1 MARHGDQSRQALLD
15 AAEELFAT
23 QGIDSVSNRRIAE
36 FAGQANHSAV
46 AYHFGGRD
54 DLIRAIFDRHEQPV
68 RGRRAELAARLPADP
83 EVTDHLRC
91 LVVPVT
97 DHLATLPAP
106 TWWARLI
113 RQLRTTPSTATLT
126 SDIITSDP
134 VAAELV
140 DSLLGKLGDLPPNV
154 LAGRTALLGRM
165 IIDVCAEYE
174 AKVHAGTEQPQW
186 TALGHF
192 LTDACAGMLT
202 APVTH
207 PDQTGFA

>member
-1 MARHGDQSRQALLD
+1 GPCDAHRTTAAAIIVARSARERRTMARHGDQSRQALLD

-91 LVVPVT
+91 LVV
-97 DHLATLPAP
+97 
-106 TWWARLI
+106 
-113 RQLRTTPSTATLT
+113 
-126 SDIITSDP
+126 
-134 VAAELV
+134 
-140 DSLLGKLGDLPPNV
+140 
-154 LAGRTALLGRM
+154 
-165 IIDVCAEYE
+165 
-174 AKVHAGTEQPQW
+174 
-186 TALGHF
+186 
-192 LTDACAGMLT
+192 
-202 APVTH
+202 
-207 PDQTGFA
+207 